1 MIQRRS
7 KVNDWMIK
15 WIRHEYE
22 IIFED
27 VSGKMTVSGG
37 KFHKYLGMTLDYTVH
52 GQVQITMINFLEK
65 VLIDFEK
72 AEPKGGTQRQVQ
84 NLRISLMST
93 KIARRSHIIRLCIF
107 TTWWQILCIPPNEPG
122 QTPARLLS
130 F

>member
-1 MIQRRS
+1 
-7 KVNDWMIK
+7 MIK

-72 AEPKGGTQRQVQ
+72 AETKGVHKDKCR
-84 NLRISLMST
+84 
-93 KIARRSHIIRLCIF
+93 
-107 TTWWQILCIPPNEPG
+107 TWEYL
-122 QTPARLLS
+122 
-130 F
+130 